1 LLKLI
6 TDNEQKSSH
15 LNELQE
21 EYGKLKEKLQSKRKE
36 VVDMARWEAQKLLS
50 DTNQQIEN
58 TIRIIREHGAKKEP
72 TMKAR
77 KQLDQFKESVNTAA
91 DKSQQKI
98 VPQNQ
103 PKPAE
108 VTAVP
113 IKASEILPGT
123 KVKNKMSDQEGE
135 VIEVKKNKVQV
146 AFGLLKMWVPIE
158 ELQMSRSV
166 AGNSKQKAKVGF
178 NWVERQ
184 ATFSVELDLRGVRGD
199 EAVLKLQ
206 KWMDEAYALGQGTL
220 KIIHG
225 RGDGILK
232 KLLRQ
237 HLKTINFVKRY
248 YDEHADRGGDGCT
261 YVELM

>member
-1 LLKLI
+1 
-6 TDNEQKSSH
+6 
-15 LNELQE
+15 
-21 EYGKLKEKLQSKRKE
+21 
-36 VVDMARWEAQKLLS
+36 
-50 DTNQQIEN
+50 
-58 TIRIIREHGAKKEP
+58 
-72 TMKAR
+72 
-77 KQLDQFKESVNTAA
+77 
-91 DKSQQKI
+91 
-98 VPQNQ
+98 
-103 PKPAE
+103 
-108 VTAVP
+108 
-113 IKASEILPGT
+113 
-123 KVKNKMSDQEGE
+123 MSDQEGE

-184 ATFSVELDLRGVRGD
+184 ATFSVELDVRGVRGD

-206 KWMDEAYALGQGTL
+206 KWLDEAYALGQGTI